1 MRKPSLYLSTMRCS
15 SSREVRPPALISPT
29 SGMAKLPAP
38 SRVNSPD
45 RSSWLKTTI
54 FTLSPDPRRYAVS
67 ASAAA
72 APPGAGGPGAAGGP
86 PAGGRAPPPD
96 AAGSGAAGG
105 PPAGAPPPQADSP
118 REIMRTRARARAQE
132 RIINLS
138 SPPDSS
144 EAAGL
149 RRLATRLRE
158 LVAAGRS
165 QGQAP
170 RPGRSAADVSQL
182 GRH

>member
-72 APPGAGGPGAAGGP
+72 APPDAAGPGGRGGRPAGGCRPGRGGGS
-86 PAGGRAPPPD
+86 ARGGRAP
-96 AAGSGAAGG
+96 
-105 PPAGAPPPQADSP
+105 
-118 REIMRTRARARAQE
+118 
-132 RIINLS
+132 
-138 SPPDSS
+138 
-144 EAAGL
+144 
-149 RRLATRLRE
+149 
-158 LVAAGRS
+158 AGRQS
-165 QGQAP
+165 QGNDENEGKGT
-170 RPGRSAADVSQL
+170 RPGADHQ
-182 GRH
+182 

>member
-72 APPGAGGPGAAGGP
+72 APPDAAGPGAAGGAP
-86 PAGGRAPPPD
+86 AGAPAGGA
-96 AAGSGAAGG
+96 
-105 PPAGAPPPQADSP
+105 PAGAPPPQADSP
-118 REIMRTRARARAQE
+118 REMTRTRARARAQE

-170 RPGRSAADVSQL
+170 RPGGPRPTCHSFAVTPIRNRL
-182 GRH
+182 RL

>member
-45 RSSWLKTTI
+45 RSSWLKTTT

-67 ASAAA
+67 ASTAAA
-72 APPGAGGPGAAGGP
+72 APDAAGPGAAGGP
-86 PAGGRAPPPD
+86 L
-96 AAGSGAAGG
+96 
-105 PPAGAPPPQADSP
+105 AGAPPPQADSP
-118 REIMRTRARARAQE
+118 REMTRTRARARAQE

-170 RPGRSAADVSQL
+170 RPGGPRPTCHSLAVTPIRNRLRLYTALSASESRL
-182 GRH
+182 L